1 MNLMLQTH
9 LRLWNHQE
17 CDCYPESFITAL
29 DAGARRDASCPK
41 VGSYQTFRPHR
52 ILGPKAAP
60 REARFL
66 LLVSCWYETCF
77 VVCFFVWERLFCIP
91 LQQIGGRKFLFM
103 RQDLKDA
110 FVPVTSLVRKVFV
123 GDTVDLIV
131 DKLFL
136 YLGVIDSVQRENL
149 CVCLL
154 HVLAP
159 CCCFA
164 AVAAAGAAAKG
175 VRCACDRPRGLVC
188 RCVCLLH
195 VLAPCC
201 CAAGGR
207 CCGCCC

>member
-1 MNLMLQTH
+1 MPA
-9 LRLWNHQE
+9 QE
-17 CDCYPESFITAL
+17 EMP
-29 DAGARRDASCPK
+29 
-41 VGSYQTFRPHR
+41 
-52 ILGPKAAP
+52 AAP
-60 REARFL
+60 RLAPTKLSDLTESWGRKL
-66 LLVSCWYETCF
+66 LQEKHGFFCLSHAGTRLVLWFAS
-77 VVCFFVWERLFCIP
+77 LSGKGFCIP